1 MEDVKTAPATETE
14 EGKGTAEFMVS
25 ARVLRAAKA
34 RAATQDREITV
45 VAKALLIKASQTAT
59 PLLDEEGK
67 PTEPAHP
74 ATREPGEVRKR
85 IRFRVDPEAHEGVKE
100 RIRASGIS
108 MTAALE
114 TALESYSRTGEY

>member
-1 MEDVKTAPATETE
+1 MEDVKTAPEAD
-14 EGKGTAEFMVS
+14 KGTAEFMIS

-45 VAKALLIKASQTAT
+45 VAKAILIKLSKNAT
-59 PLLDEEGK
+59 PLVDEEGK

-74 ATREPGEVRKR
+74 ATREPGELRKR
-85 IRFRVDPEAHEGVKE
+85 IRFGVDPDEHEGVKE

-114 TALESYSRTGEY
+114 TALEAYSRTGKY

>member
-1 MEDVKTAPATETE
+1 MTAQVADEED
-14 EGKGTAEFMVS
+14 KGTAEFMIS
-25 ARVLRAAKA
+25 ARVLRAARA
-34 RAATQDREITV
+34 RAAMQDREITV
-45 VAKALLIKASQTAT
+45 VARAMLIKISKQAT
-59 PLLDEEGK
+59 PLVDENGQ

-74 ATREPGEVRKR
+74 ATREPGEKRKR
-85 IRFRVDPEAHEGVKE
+85 IRFSVDAKEHEGVKE

>member
-1 MEDVKTAPATETE
+1 MGDVKTVATEP
-14 EGKGTAEFMVS
+14 GTAEFMIS

-45 VAKALLIKASQTAT
+45 VAKALLIKLSREAT
-59 PLLDEEGK
+59 PLIDEEGR

-85 IRFRVDPEAHEGVKE
+85 IRFRVDTEEHEGVKE

-114 TALESYSRTGEY
+114 EALESYSRTGEY

>member
-1 MEDVKTAPATETE
+1 VEDVKTAPETGADE
-14 EGKGTAEFMVS
+14 KGTAEFMIS

-45 VAKALLIKASQTAT
+45 VAKAILIKLSKNAT
-59 PLLDEEGK
+59 PLIDEEGK

-85 IRFRVDPEAHEGVKE
+85 IRFSVDPDEHEGVKE

-114 TALESYSRTGEY
+114 TALEIYSRTGKY